1 MRPVQW
7 IGVLGLLLPAM
18 IALPLD
24 AAWASERREM
34 ARNIHDEVIEN
45 FPDYV
50 AIRQTKV
57 LVGCINWER
66 SSPSYLD
73 NREWYIYY
81 TDPDSDAGIFI
92 ADLLRPAISWCKRDR
107 KRFEWDCDCVSFD
120 KNGKTAFKVPK
131 SFIQD

>member
-1 MRPVQW
+1 MRLVKW
-7 IGVLGLLLPAM
+7 IAVLGLLLPAL
-18 IALPLD
+18 IAPGLD

-34 ARNIHDEVIEN
+34 ARKIHDEVMEK

-57 LVGCINWER
+57 LVGCINWAR
-66 SSPSYLD
+66 SSPSHLD
-73 NREWYIYY
+73 NRKWYIYH
-81 TDPDSDAGIFI
+81 TDPDSDADIFI
-92 ADLLRPAISWCKRDR
+92 ANLVRSGISWCKRER
-107 KRFEWDCDCVSFD
+107 KRSKWDCDCVTFD

>member
-1 MRPVQW
+1 MRLVRW
-7 IGVLGLLLPAM
+7 IVVLGLLLPAM
-18 IALPLD
+18 IAPGLD

-34 ARNIHDEVIEN
+34 ARKIHDEVMEN
-45 FPDYV
+45 LPDYV

-73 NREWYIYY
+73 NRKWYIYH
-81 TDPDSDAGIFI
+81 TDPDSDANIFI